1 MSSPVSEMRLNS
13 LTGLRFIAALIVVL
27 YHISAFLIPE
37 ISRFIVLGYTGVAF
51 FFVLS
56 GFVLAWSY
64 RPTTGKRVFYWRRL
78 VRIWPLHALTT
89 LLAAA
94 YLSVNDGAVSFDRL
108 PAVLLLVHAWNQEW
122 ANAFNGVS
130 WSLSAEAFFYL
141 CFPLLAAWLSR
152 FNVRAVLGAAAAI
165 FGAAAVAYSLLFTF
179 SKAAPWGDLLY
190 ILPAFRMVDFAIG
203 VCLAFAFRR
212 GWRPKFGATA
222 GALIAGGSFV
232 LWEAIV
238 PLVPS
243 IFRPETATLL
253 MIPGIAALVAGFAKR
268 DLAGGAGLSSTPVMV
283 RLGEWSFALYLIHE
297 LVIRAALML
306 HPLRLHQRVGVSLG
320 VLAVSI
326 ALSALLYTLV
336 ERPIEKRLRPL
347 VGLRKADSGVNG
359 QGSSSARQETL
370 SRL

>member
-1 MSSPVSEMRLNS
+1 MSSPVSEIRLNS

-27 YHISAFLIPE
+27 YHISAFLLPE
-37 ISRFIVLGYTGVAF
+37 IGRVIVLGYTGVAF

-56 GFVLAWSY
+56 GFVLAWSF
-64 RPTTGKRVFYWRRL
+64 RPTTSKRVFYWRRL

-89 LLAAA
+89 LMAAA
-94 YLSVNDGAVSFDRL
+94 YLFVNDGAVSFERL
-108 PAVLLLVHAWNQEW
+108 PAVLLLVQAWNLEW

-152 FNVRAVLGAAAAI
+152 YNVKAVLGAAAAV
-165 FGAAAVAYSLLFTF
+165 FVTAAVAYSVLFTF
-179 SKAAPWGDLLY
+179 STAAPWGDLLY
-190 ILPAFRMVDFAIG
+190 ILPVFRMVDFTIG

-212 GWRPKFGATA
+212 GWQPRFGATT

-232 LWEAIV
+232 MLEAIV
-238 PLVPS
+238 PVVPE
-243 IFRPETATLL
+243 IFRPETATIL
-253 MIPGIAALVAGFAKR
+253 MIPGIAALVVGFAKR
-268 DLAGGAGLSSTPVMV
+268 DLAGGAGLSSSPVMV

-297 LVIRAALML
+297 LVIRVALML

-320 VLAVSI
+320 VLVVSV
-326 ALSALLYTLV
+326 ALSALLYGLV

-347 VGLRKADSGVNG
+347 VGMRKADPEASG
-359 QGSSSARQETL
+359 QGASSDQTVAV